1 MIGVNLADNHEVA
14 GFFVKRVLAEGV
26 KLVVIDPE
34 DNPMDALASVT
45 LKAKGCTDTELLQ
58 GLTGAIIKQGLA
70 KSEISLDANKA
81 LQDAVAK
88 CGLSEDELMQVAQVL
103 GEVERPLYVY
113 GKGITA
119 RNTPAA
125 LKALVELA
133 YVSGALTD
141 DYTGILSTKGQANS
155 VAAAQYGLDKR
166 FELNGHQAAFIAMG
180 DDKVSQR
187 LMKQL
192 DKAPFKVVQ
201 ASYVSPLTAMADVV
215 LPVQMWAEQEGHYI
229 NMSGCVQA
237 AKASLEAPEDIRSA
251 GLVLADLAGRM
262 GLEVD
267 AEGWK
272 DGLFERISAVT
283 IR

>member
-1 MIGVNLADNHEVA
+1 MVGVNLADNHEVA

-34 DNPMDALASVT
+34 DNPMDVLAAAT
-45 LKAKGCTDTELLQ
+45 LKAKSCTDTEVLQ
-58 GLTGAIIKQGLA
+58 GLTGALIKQGNA
-70 KSEISLDANKA
+70 KSEVSLDANKA

-88 CGLSEDELMQVAQVL
+88 CGISEEELLQVAQIL
-103 GEVERPLYVY
+103 GDAERPLFVY

-119 RNTPAA
+119 RNTPQA

-141 DYTGILSTKGQANS
+141 DYAGVMSTKGQANS
-155 VAAAQYGLDKR
+155 VAAAQYGLDKP
-166 FELNGHQAAFIAMG
+166 FELNGHQAAFVAMG
-180 DDKVSQR
+180 DDKPSQR
-187 LMKQL
+187 LLRQL

-215 LPVQMWAEQEGHYI
+215 LPVEMWAEQQGHYI

-237 AKASLEAPEDIRSA
+237 ATASLEAPEDVRST
-251 GLVLADLAGRM
+251 GSVLADLAGQM
-262 GLEVD
+262 GLVVD
-267 AEGWK
+267 ADGWK
-272 DGLFERISAVT
+272 DCLFERVSAVT